1 MVTHDID
8 RRATSHARLL
18 LLARAILGLTLLA
31 TAAGILFAVLD
42 AQLANEGS
50 SPTLSELP
58 FAIAFVAFPVVG
70 YVLASRRPE
79 NAISWLICGVGATFA
94 LDMLMGSYAGYA
106 VHGGLGGPRLGK
118 LIAAIESPMWVPIVA
133 LRPRF

>member
-1 MVTHDID
+1 
-8 RRATSHARLL
+8 
-18 LLARAILGLTLLA
+18 
-31 TAAGILFAVLD
+31 
-42 AQLANEGS
+42 
-50 SPTLSELP
+50 
-58 FAIAFVAFPVVG
+58 
-70 YVLASRRPE
+70 
-79 NAISWLICGVGATFA
+79 